1 MYRTDQKR
9 KKSTDENIWNDLKKK
24 SIKIFMPV
32 HERLNKKNSSKG
44 QKYLGNFEK
53 RGERRGRR
61 GIHFIRV

>member
-32 HERLNKKNSSKG
+32 HERLNKKIP
-44 QKYLGNFEK
+44 QKAKN
-53 RGERRGRR
+53 
-61 GIHFIRV
+61 I